1 MSSPNHSEPRPVVRW
16 SVVAA
21 FFNVLAAMITL
32 AVLPPFHRVDLALW
46 AVVWAW
52 WITSGCLLVS
62 TARRPRH
69 E

>member
-1 MSSPNHSEPRPVVRW
+1 MSSPNHSEDRPVVRW
-16 SVVAA
+16 SVVLA
-21 FFNVLAAMITL
+21 FVNVVAAMITL

-46 AVVWAW
+46 ALVWAW
-52 WITSGCLLVS
+52 WITALCLMVS